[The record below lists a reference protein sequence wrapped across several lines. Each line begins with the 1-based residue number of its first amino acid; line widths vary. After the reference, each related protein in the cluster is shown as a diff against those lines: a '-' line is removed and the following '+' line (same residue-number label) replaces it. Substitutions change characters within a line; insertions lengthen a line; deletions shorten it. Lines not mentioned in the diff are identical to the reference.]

1 MLKIPQN
8 SKLYSKITLKLY
20 AFMYSYAFVLP
31 ANRTKPKAHISVAKF
46 ILPHLDLNYKANI
59 YNITTKNKNVFRS
72 LLFLFS
78 SWFIMQRRL
87 YWYDKCRQCSLRD
100 SETCRKETASVLVQ
114 CSPTKPCKALISQC
128 VSQTLQQ
135 FMRPTGLFMLILS
148 PVSLIVYF
156 EEKLCP
162 KLESLMFTHSL
173 LSCLD
178 RIHCTIYFLDLDRSI
193 YLFF

>member
-100 SETCRKETASVLVQ
+100 SETCRKESSFCTCSMHSNKTMPSFDFSVCQPKIAAIHGTHRAVHAD
-114 CSPTKPCKALISQC
+114 SKPCLTYCIFWK
-128 VSQTLQQ
+128 TLA
-135 FMRPTGLFMLILS
+135 
-148 PVSLIVYF
+148 
-156 EEKLCP
+156 
-162 KLESLMFTHSL
+162 
-173 LSCLD
+173 
-178 RIHCTIYFLDLDRSI
+178 
-193 YLFF
+193 